1 MRGRTVPE
9 TNRTSPIAPAAAPL
23 RLVLD
28 TNIWLD
34 WLVFDDPGVASIKTA
49 VGAGAAEIFIA
60 PACEQELQRVLA
72 YPMRKTPLDAAVQ
85 ASCLAQCRRVARM
98 TAVNAADPE
107 NSSAVAALPVC
118 KDPDDQKFLELARH
132 CRADFLVTKDRD
144 LLVFARR
151 KYQSLPFRVI
161 TPLQFGSAR
170 DGRLAEPAMIR

>member
-1 MRGRTVPE
+1 MPE
-9 TNRTSPIAPAAAPL
+9 KNRTPPAAPAAAPL

-34 WLVFDDPGVASIKTA
+34 WLVFDDPGIAPIKTA

-60 PACEQELQRVLA
+60 PACEQELQRVLT

-85 ASCLAQCRRVARM
+85 ASCLAQCRRMARM
-98 TAVNAADPE
+98 IDANAAG
-107 NSSAVAALPVC
+107 SAAAALPAC

-151 KYQSLPFRVI
+151 KYQPLPFRIV
-161 TPLQFGSAR
+161 TPLQFGSVR
-170 DGRLAEPAMIR
+170 DGRIAAPAMIK